1 MSSLVSCV
9 HCEIVLSIFCH
20 LLMVD
25 IADCTGE
32 VIQLSDVKDFGVKF
46 WLLAFITVAYNLA
59 VIPFI
64 SIAL

>member
-1 MSSLVSCV
+1 
-9 HCEIVLSIFCH
+9 
-20 LLMVD
+20 MVD